1 MKKRQE
7 MRKRCQALVLA
18 GILGAGTLGS
28 AYTAYAAGPGETP
41 ASVGASA
48 AGGPGD
54 VGRGQCGGEIERN
67 ARVQK
72 DTGVFHSQAPF

>member
-28 AYTAYAAGPGETP
+28 AYTAYAAK
-41 ASVGASA
+41 SA
-48 AGGPGD
+48 GSILPS
-54 VGRGQCGGEIERN
+54 
-67 ARVQK
+67 K
-72 DTGVFHSQAPF
+72 T

>member
-48 AGGPGD
+48 AMCLLPPALL
-54 VGRGQCGGEIERN
+54 RM
-67 ARVQK
+67 QK
-72 DTGVFHSQAPF
+72 EQTRPIQMHGKR